1 MTTYNDAPIEHT
13 DILIAM
19 EAAAREAAAIGGRIF
34 PCTVF
39 KQGERTM
46 VSTAFPN
53 TFINRQVVSDSAV
66 KGSSPRQSLNRPLIP
81 DHAKSIKEYVI
92 ANRDDY
98 ILPPVTLNVDTYP
111 SLHVQKSSGAP
122 TRLGYLVVHDGTR
135 FYVTDGQ
142 HRLAALA
149 GYPSGRSQ
157 APGALDEVPD
167 LGNDAMAVLIVIET
181 DRTRIQQDF
190 ADAAQTKQ
198 IPPSLLAVYN
208 TREPVNKVLAAI
220 TSKSKLLHERVD
232 ETSKTLPKLS
242 QHVFLLN
249 QVRGLVKELLFG
261 DYAMAEDSL
270 TRQAAQRL
278 STPKQQDEFVDE
290 ALLLLDTLTEHMEP
304 WSTIV
309 TLPRSGGVAQQI
321 PDFRAKYINMT
332 ATGLNIIGRMGYEI
346 NKEPSEA
353 VRRQRYVD
361 LATQIDWRRNAPIWS
376 NNIISSDNKI
386 STQRGP
392 VNAAAGAVKAV
403 LGL

>member
-1 MTTYNDAPIEHT
+1 MTMSHEAPTEHA
-13 DILIAM
+13 DILAAM
-19 EAAAREAAAIGGRIF
+19 ESAAREAAAIGGRIF

-39 KQGERTM
+39 KQGSRTM

-53 TFINRQVVSDSAV
+53 TFINRQVVSDSAA
-66 KGSSPRQSLNRPLIP
+66 KGSSPRETLNRPLMP
-81 DHAKSIKEYVI
+81 DHAKSIKEYII
-92 ANRDDY
+92 ANREDY
-98 ILPPVTLNVDTYP
+98 ILPAVTLNVDTYP

-122 TRLGYLVVHDGTR
+122 TRLGYLVVHDATR

-149 GYPSGRSQ
+149 GYPSGRST

-167 LGNDAMAVLIVIET
+167 LANDAMAVLIVIET
-181 DRTRIQQDF
+181 DRARIQQDF

-220 TSKSKLLHERVD
+220 TSKSNLFDGRID

-249 QVRGLVKELLFG
+249 QVRGFVKELLFG
-261 DYAMAEDSL
+261 DYAMSEDSL

-278 STPKQQDEFVDE
+278 STPKEQNEFVED
-290 ALLLLDTLTEHMEP
+290 ALLLVGTLTEHMEP

-309 TLPRSGGVAQQI
+309 TLPRSGGVANQI
-321 PDFRAKYINMT
+321 PDFRAQYINMT
-332 ATGLNIIGRMGYEI
+332 ATGLNIIGRLGYEI
-346 NKEPSEA
+346 NKEPSESI
-353 VRRQRYVD
+353 RRQRYID
-361 LATQIDWRRNAPIWS
+361 LATQIDWKRAAPIWR
-376 NNIISSDNKI
+376 NNIISGDNKI

-392 VNAAAGAVKAV
+392 VNAAAIAVKTT